1 MPNTFQLDV
10 VTPQGAVF
18 SGPVEHLRAPG
29 IAGSFGVLTGHTP
42 FMTALDIGEVD
53 IRQNGQDRPM
63 AISGGFIEVQPDHTV
78 ILAQT
83 AEFAE
88 AIDVDR
94 AKSAHQRAE
103 ERLRAHQANLDY
115 SRARA
120 ALARAAN
127 RLRIAGKR

>member
-1 MPNTFQLDV
+1 MPNTFLLDV

-18 SGPVEHLRAPG
+18 SGQIEHLRVPG
-29 IAGSFGVLTGHTP
+29 IKGSFGVLPGHTP

-94 AKSAHQRAE
+94 ATSARQRAE
-103 ERLRAHQANLDY
+103 ERLRAHQANLDE
-115 SRARA
+115 SRAKS